1 MLRNYFKIAFR
12 NLARHRTYSALN
24 IAGLAV
30 GLATTGLILLWVKYE
45 VSHDRFHARHDQI
58 YRVMLNLLPPSGQ
71 TQTYE
76 SVPMPMAEALKREV
90 PGVVRATRYS
100 WGERSLFSYGSE
112 SITEEGRA
120 VEPDFLRMFSF
131 TLLQGNPATALTEP
145 NTLLLTERLARK
157 YFGRENPV
165 GKRIRVDQTWD
176 YRVAGVLADEP
187 GNSSLQFGYLRPFRS
202 EELQSKDWTMNN
214 IQVFALLAPNAN
226 AGTVQT
232 QLQRM
237 VRRHLPKLRDRTYFL
252 HALNDWYLRTDFK
265 NGRYAGGGRI
275 VYVRLFGFV
284 AGLVLLIACINFMN
298 LSTARATQRAK
309 EVGVRKAIGAN
320 RRALIGQFLG
330 EPLLLI
336 FLAGVL
342 AVGLVLLVLP
352 FFNELLEKPYFG
364 APAQTRIF
372 IDWRNPDY
380 YAGTVGFCC

>member
-1 MLRNYFKIAFR
+1 
-12 NLARHRTYSALN
+12 
-24 IAGLAV
+24 
-30 GLATTGLILLWVKYE
+30 
-45 VSHDRFHARHDQI
+45 
-58 YRVMLNLLPPSGQ
+58 
-71 TQTYE
+71 
-76 SVPMPMAEALKREV
+76 
-90 PGVVRATRYS
+90 
-100 WGERSLFSYGSE
+100 
-112 SITEEGRA
+112 
-120 VEPDFLRMFSF
+120 
-131 TLLQGNPATALTEP
+131 
-145 NTLLLTERLARK
+145 
-157 YFGRENPV
+157 
-165 GKRIRVDQTWD
+165 
-176 YRVAGVLADEP
+176 
-187 GNSSLQFGYLRPFRS
+187 
-202 EELQSKDWTMNN
+202 
-214 IQVFALLAPNAN
+214 
-226 AGTVQT
+226 
-232 QLQRM
+232 M

-330 EPLLLI
+330 EPLLLT